1 MSLFILNNL
10 TLKEDDTIKN
20 ADVTP
25 NGSSENVPNFQNVEN
40 LLKIIV
46 DNVSEKSLT
55 LPEKCPYLEFFWSAF
70 SHNRTEYREITSLS
84 EMKTWS

>member
-55 LPEKCPYLEFFWSAF
+55 LLEKCPYLEFFWSAF

-84 EMKTWS
+84 EMKT